1 MPYCMYLRKSRADKE
16 LEARGEGET
25 LARHERALQALAER
39 LELPVSAVYREIV
52 SGETI
57 SSRPVMQALL
67 SEVEQG
73 AWDGVFVME
82 VERLARGDTIDQGIV
97 AQAFR
102 CTNTRILTPA
112 KIYDPANESDEEYFE
127 FGLFMSRREYK
138 TINRRLQRG
147 RTASASEGRYPGSL
161 PPYGYRRA
169 RLDGQKGFTLVP
181 DPEQAAAVNLI
192 FSLYVHGGPQPGG
205 ETLPFGAG
213 RIAEELDRLQIPTAR
228 GGGWSA
234 ATVYTI
240 LHNPVY
246 IGKIRWRARPLVK
259 KSVGGRLQKTRP
271 RAAPQDIQLADG
283 LHPPIVDPALWQAAQ
298 QKAPRKT
305 SASSVSRPLQNPLA
319 GLISCSQCG
328 RRMVRRP
335 LAGGDVLVCRTKGC
349 PTVSCSM
356 ALLRRA
362 LQSALDMLFGGF
374 MVQFSPV
381 PTGLDV
387 PQSALRRQTENAL
400 QSALESCRRQSGR
413 LCDLLEQGVYTPERF
428 QERQALL
435 EQRIRNLTQ
444 QLASLP
450 PETDTSPRD
459 LRQPLPPAQPLP
471 ALYAGLKDVAD
482 QNALLKTLFDNIEYT
497 KLPENGAKPPADG
510 FTLTM
515 KPKWH

>member
-25 LARHERALQALAER
+25 LSRHERALQMLATR
-39 LELPVSAVYREIV
+39 LGLPVAAVYREIV

-57 SSRPVMQALL
+57 SSRPVMQTLL

-112 KIYDPANESDEEYFE
+112 KIYDPSNESDEEYFE

-147 RTASASEGRYPGSL
+147 RAASASEGRYPGSL
-161 PPYGYRRA
+161 PPYGYRRV

-192 FSLYVHGGPQPGG
+192 FSLYVHGETQPGG
-205 ETLPFGAG
+205 GMFPLGAG
-213 RIAEELDRLQIPTAR
+213 RIAEELNRLQIPTVK

-234 ATVYTI
+234 ATVYSI

-246 IGKIRWRARPLVK
+246 VGKIRWRARPLVK

-271 RAAPQDIQLADG
+271 RAAPQDTLLADG
-283 LHPPIVDPALWQAAQ
+283 LHPPIVEPSLWQAAQ
-298 QKAPRKT
+298 QKAPHKT
-305 SASSVSRPLQNPLA
+305 SASTGAKPLQNPLS
-319 GLISCSQCG
+319 GLVVCSQCG

-335 LAGGDVLVCRTKGC
+335 LAGGDVLICRTKGC
-349 PTVSCSM
+349 PTISCSM
-356 ALLRRA
+356 ALVRRA
-362 LQSALDMLFGGF
+362 LQAALETLFGGF
-374 MVQFSPV
+374 LVRFSPAQ
-381 PTGLDV
+381 TNAGS
-387 PQSALRRQTENAL
+387 PQAALRQQTETAL
-400 QSALESCRRQSGR
+400 QNALESCRRQAGR

-435 EQRIRNLTQ
+435 EQRMQSLAQ
-444 QLASLP
+444 QLSSLP
-450 PETDTSPRD
+450 SGETAAPAG
-459 LRQPLPPAQPLP
+459 LWQPLPPAQPLP
-471 ALYAGLKDVAD
+471 SLYADLQSAAD
-482 QNALLKTLFDNIEYT
+482 QNALLKTLFESITYT
-497 KLPENGAKPPADG
+497 KLPKNGVKPPADG
-510 FTLTM
+510 FTLTVY
-515 KPKWH
+515 PKWH